1 MKSIYLIIIANTAL
15 SGCYTNQH
23 MLYKYNELQSINSI
37 HPGAHGEVRYCATV
51 LGWQIEKRR
60 SESIQLIKEQ
70 CDPKQ
75 YKIIAEGP
83 ADVYGAEFSNIPLTA
98 SCVSGKAIYFQCEQ

>member
-1 MKSIYLIIIANTAL
+1 MKSIYLIIIASTAL

-23 MLYKYNELQSINSI
+23 MLYKYNEFQSINSI
-37 HPGAHGEVRYCATV
+37 HPGAHGEVRYCATG

-83 ADVYGAEFSNIPLTA
+83 ADVYGAEFSNISLTA